1 MCGCVPASDVLL
13 IILLLTVSQ
22 VEARARELVEQCGSD
37 LLRRQSGSDSD
48 LGWQGRYVKARLM
61 LERMQ
66 AVDGAASPFAPPISL
81 VFASSKTLS
90 KLKITK
96 TALRSAAATV
106 RELSKEH
113 LGGDPAHIKPP
124 GISDPHMQAGV
135 NQWLAQ
141 EFKRGMA
148 QLATTMSYI
157 RYADSLVQRLRTKP
171 EKKAVLE
178 RKAAHTKK
186 AAGLVA
192 HLTEWACWAGALS
205 KGPDPVVKEWD
216 PKLRTQIGTFAQA
229 TLDKLSKSGTAFPWL
244 PVPDAGGEAECAAHK
259 VYLLECLKSRLEEE
273 LQLVKEERQ
282 NLVTNLQ
289 SRLQALGAAI
299 AERPPCSEDGCSFL
313 LLQEWERSREMLA
326 RAMHD
331 FSALDA
337 GVALAPEV
345 AAAAFV
351 AVGGGGVSVGA
362 GIDDPPLEEE
372 DAC

>member
-1 MCGCVPASDVLL
+1 MHAGVYLPSDVLL
-13 IILLLTVSQ
+13 IILLLTVPQ

-66 AVDGAASPFAPPISL
+66 ALDGAASPFAPPISL

-96 TALRSAAATV
+96 AALRSAAATV

-113 LGGDPAHIKPP
+113 LQGDPP
-124 GISDPHMQAGV
+124 GIGHPDMQAGV

-141 EFKRGMA
+141 EFKRGRE
-148 QLATTMSYI
+148 QLATTISYI
-157 RYADSLVQRLRTKP
+157 RYADSLVQRLQTKP

-216 PKLRTQIGTFAQA
+216 PQLRTEIGTFAQA

-282 NLVTNLQ
+282 NLLTNLQ
-289 SRLQALGAAI
+289 RRLQALGAAI
-299 AERPPCSEDGCSFL
+299 AARAPYSDGCSFL

-326 RAMHD
+326 RALND

-351 AVGGGGVSVGA
+351 AVGGGSVSEGA
-362 GIDDPPLEEE
+362 GINDDPTFEEE